1 MSVSEALKKGLN
13 SVKVSKRDATEFER
27 KLEGEFLNKWHES
40 CEVMKTTMVP
50 IENIYGFLDHMKK
63 SYEGFDDKKRQEVG
77 AVIADQ
83 TWNETVVE
91 WAIEQ
96 PDNRDF
102 RYGIL
107 FFGRSPD
114 KKYVD
119 CIYVLF
125 KMDFQIASKERLN
138 ETRGGRFCSKPQ
150 SSNFTSPGKM
160 SWSNKSKD
168 VQNYVRMKALEECR
182 KEGFIE
188 NIKYVDTLQYHTED
202 LTEQAPEEI
211 KDLPEISSEKV
222 IEQTSN
228 SVVGLSDHAPED
240 KPELLDSSSQ

>member
-1 MSVSEALKKGLN
+1 
-13 SVKVSKRDATEFER
+13 
-27 KLEGEFLNKWHES
+27 
-40 CEVMKTTMVP
+40 
-50 IENIYGFLDHMKK
+50 
-63 SYEGFDDKKRQEVG
+63 
-77 AVIADQ
+77 
-83 TWNETVVE
+83 
-91 WAIEQ
+91 
-96 PDNRDF
+96 
-102 RYGIL
+102 
-107 FFGRSPD
+107 
-114 KKYVD
+114 
-119 CIYVLF
+119 
-125 KMDFQIASKERLN
+125 MDFEIASKERLT